1 MMGTMTHEP
10 ESSEPALPAPQPL
23 RLSKSRFTA
32 GLQCH
37 KQLWWRVHEP
47 EAPELVPD
55 PARQEIFDQGH
66 VVGAAAQARFPGGVL
81 IEAPHRD
88 FDVRVAQTRAAID
101 AGAAVIFEASF
112 FADNVFVAVDVLER
126 TATGWTLVEV
136 KSSTKVKAQ
145 YIPDAAV
152 QLHVLRAAGLHVDR
166 VELMHLNRACRFP
179 DLSNLFT
186 RADITEEA
194 EALLPDVRVSRG
206 TQLQMLAGPVPEV
219 AVGSHCTSPYECP
232 FLARCWPER
241 PRHHISTLYKMAYK
255 AAHYEEQGIHTVFD
269 LPQDPPLGLI
279 QERQWRSVQEG
290 RMIVASTLA
299 DALRVVAYPFAAL
312 DFESLQTPIPIWH
325 GCRPWDQVPA
335 QFSCEV
341 VSAPGQVTHHDWLA
355 EPGGDPRPALA
366 RRLVEVC
373 RGVKVVFAWNASFE
387 AQMLDLLAEAA
398 PELADELADI
408 STRLVDALPLVRDH
422 VYHPDFLGS
431 FSLKTVLPVL
441 VPGSGYEGLAVA
453 DGGTASVQL
462 RKLLVDQNLPLD
474 EVERVRTALKEYCAV
489 DTLGVVRLLERLQEL
504 AADGEARASDR
515 RLF

>member
-1 MMGTMTHEP
+1 MGTMTV
-10 ESSEPALPAPQPL
+10 SQPL
-23 RLSKSRFTA
+23 RLSKSRFTS

-47 EAPELVPD
+47 DAPELVPD
-55 PARQEIFDQGH
+55 AARQEIFDQGH

-88 FDVRVAQTRAAID
+88 FDARVALTRAAID
-101 AGAAVIFEASF
+101 AGAPALFEASF
-112 FADNVFVAVDVLER
+112 FADDVFVAVDVLER

-136 KSSTKVKAQ
+136 KSATKVKEQ

-179 DLSNLFT
+179 DLSNLFE
-186 RADITEEA
+186 RVDITEEA
-194 EALLPDVRVSRG
+194 DALLADVRLSREA
-206 TQLQMLAGPVPEV
+206 QLQMLAGPVPDV
-219 AVGSHCTSPYECP
+219 AIGRHCTSPYDCP

-241 PRHHISTLYKMAYK
+241 PRHHISTLYKMAHK
-255 AAHYEEQGIHTVFD
+255 AEQYEAQGIHSVFD

-279 QERQWRSVQEG
+279 QERQRRAVQEG

-299 DALRVVAYPFAAL
+299 DALRVVEYPFAAL
-312 DFESLQTPIPIWH
+312 DFETLQTPIPIWN

-341 VSAPGQVTHHDWLA
+341 VTAPGQVTHHEWLA
-355 EPGGDPRPALA
+355 EPGGDPRPELA
-366 RRLVEVC
+366 RRLVEAC
-373 RGVKVVFAWNASFE
+373 RGAKVVFAWNAGFE
-387 AQMLDLLAEAA
+387 GQMLDLLAESA
-398 PELADELADI
+398 PELAGALADI
-408 STRLVDALPLVRDH
+408 KTRLVDALPLVRDH

-441 VPGSGYEGLAVA
+441 VPGAGYEGLAVA
-453 DGGTASVQL
+453 DGGVASVQL
-462 RKLLVDQNLPLD
+462 RRLLVDRSVPPD
-474 EVERVRTALKEYCAV
+474 EVEPARAALKEYCAV
-489 DTLGVVRLLERLQEL
+489 DTLGVVHLLARLAEL
-504 AADGEARASDR
+504 ACARAH
-515 RLF
+515 L

>member
-1 MMGTMTHEP
+1 MHLTMADTDR
-10 ESSEPALPAPQPL
+10 PAEAPVPVI
-23 RLSKSRFTA
+23 RLSKSRFTS

-47 EAPELVPD
+47 EATELVPD
-55 PARQEIFDQGH
+55 AARQEIFDQGH

-88 FDVRVAQTRAAID
+88 FDARVALTRAAIES
-101 AGAAVIFEASF
+101 GAPVIFEASF
-112 FADNVFVAVDVLER
+112 FADDVFVAVDVLER
-126 TATGWTLVEV
+126 TSTGWTLVEV
-136 KSSTKVKAQ
+136 KSATKVKAQ

-152 QLHVLRAAGLHVDR
+152 QLHVLRAAGLRVDR

-186 RADITEEA
+186 RADITEEV
-194 EALLPDVRVSRG
+194 EALLPDVRVSRVA
-206 TQLQMLAGPVPEV
+206 QLQMLAGPVPEI
-219 AVGSHCTSPYECP
+219 AIGSHCTSPYACP
-232 FLARCWPER
+232 FLARCWPEQ
-241 PRHHISTLYKMAYK
+241 PPHHISTLYKCAHK

-279 QERQWRSVQEG
+279 QERQRRAVQEG

-299 DALRVVAYPFAAL
+299 EALRVVEYPFASL

-341 VSAPGQVTHHDWLA
+341 VSAPGQVTHHEWLA
-355 EPGGDPRPALA
+355 EPGGDPRPELA

-387 AQMLDLLAEAA
+387 GQMLDLLAEAA
-398 PELADELADI
+398 PELAGELADI

-441 VPGSGYEGLAVA
+441 APGAGYEGLAVA

-489 DTLGVVRLLERLQEL
+489 DTLGVVRLLERLMVL
-504 AADGEARASDR
+504 A
-515 RLF
+515 